1 MTGAWRK
8 TSEQHTELG
17 ASRIKHDNDDLGILN
32 DWFKIY
38 EPFDAMDPN
47 LKSLYTGLTA
57 SVGDGINCDQ
67 AEQVGFEIQKKLD
80 NACIEDVKFKRKDQ
94 VRTLEDLQP
103 AIKIVNKT
111 IHINPT
117 ILFSR
122 LTALASR
129 EDVSDQFFFE
139 LTPEPTALFKDGM
152 IRKPA
157 KAVLRNAI
165 LKLAEST
172 KHVTA
177 DSCVVD
183 GGALLH
189 KVP

>member
-1 MTGAWRK
+1 
-8 TSEQHTELG
+8 
-17 ASRIKHDNDDLGILN
+17 
-32 DWFKIY
+32 
-38 EPFDAMDPN
+38 MDPN
-47 LKSLYTGLTA
+47 LNSLSTGLTA

-94 VRTLEDLQP
+94 VRTLEDLP
-103 AIKIVNKT
+103 PEIIIESKT
-111 IHINPT
+111 IHINLT

-129 EDVSDQFFFE
+129 EDNVSDQFFFE
-139 LTPEPTALFKDGM
+139 LTPEPTALFKDGL
-152 IRKPA
+152 IRKPT

-172 KHVTA
+172 KRVTA
-177 DSCVVD
+177 DSCVVVD

-189 KVP
+189 NVPWLPNSTYADVLEQYTTFVTNRYAKYGDVYIYENML